1 MGSDFFCCGTEA
13 SLLACPYSRSFFC
26 SHFEDAGVICP
37 PNEPGNC
44 TNGDIRL
51 VDGQTQYEGRVEVC
65 LHGRWGTV
73 CDNEWGGA
81 DTRVVCRQLN
91 YTQNGSPYAIS
102 NAPFGAG
109 EGPFFVD
116 NVACVGNETSFLS
129 CRANNIG
136 DHDCSRSEAAGV
148 LCPCELRGLS
158 FYVIV
163 RLCWHIFVKVAFY
176 RVHFFCFLT

>member
-1 MGSDFFCCGTEA
+1 M
-13 SLLACPYSRSFFC
+13 
-26 SHFEDAGVICP
+26 
-37 PNEPGNC
+37 
-44 TNGDIRL
+44 
-51 VDGQTQYEGRVEVC
+51 EVC
-65 LHGRWGTV
+65 LHGRWGAV
-73 CDNEWGGA
+73 CDDEWGGA
-81 DTRVVCRQLN
+81 DARVVCRQLN

-102 NAPFGAG
+102 NAPFGVG